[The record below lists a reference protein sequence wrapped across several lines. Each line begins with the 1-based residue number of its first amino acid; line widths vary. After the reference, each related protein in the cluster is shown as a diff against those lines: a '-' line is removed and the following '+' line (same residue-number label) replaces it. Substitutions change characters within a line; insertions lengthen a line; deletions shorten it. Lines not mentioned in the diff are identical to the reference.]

1 MQTTKFY
8 INIPRK
14 KQEKRLFPWRFQK
27 KSVI

>member
-8 INIPRK
+8 INIHRK
-14 KQEKRLFPWRFQK
+14 KQEKKRLSWLFQK